1 MYPDTQDCP
10 YDLYPYSGDANGYF
24 VGEQE
29 GIEIEYTG
37 SSSLDD
43 QDRDRR
49 RRRTSLAK
57 EKEALSNMHMVTIP
71 GSSGRG
77 GRKAD
82 TTW

>member
-10 YDLYPYSGDANGYF
+10 YDLYPYASDAKGYF
-24 VGEQE
+24 VGKQE
-29 GIEIEYTG
+29 GIKVEYTG

-43 QDRDRR
+43 RDRR
-49 RRRTSLAK
+49 RRRTSIAK

-71 GSSGRG
+71 EHPGQG

-82 TTW
+82 RW